1 MPNFYN
7 YFNDI
12 TQISDI
18 IISFDSLV
26 NMNKV
31 LYESMNLIFFL
42 NKNDELYKKLIYITM
57 FKENE
62 DVDLGEIDIIFSKK
76 KLQYN

>member
-1 MPNFYN
+1 M
-7 YFNDI
+7 
-12 TQISDI
+12 
-18 IISFDSLV
+18 
-26 NMNKV
+26 K
-31 LYESMNLIFFL
+31 LIFFL

-76 KLQYN
+76 KLHYK